1 MEVWISSG
9 THVDS
14 IAERENEIKKQFASP
29 DIIFGEGAEKSTAQE
44 QLESILKITPI
55 APLLAAAVTFH
66 IYISVELRGWIKSK
80 ISDGKSGRDTEIIQN
95 IVSRYNIEWHE
106 IDNEPLG
113 KYIYTNSITWG
124 ILNWGSLLGITV
136 NMWPSPPNVWNTVIY
151 GTTLLLVGFILLI
164 GLLAVANHSRER
176 AMAEAIINHSEKH
189 DQGIIVL
196 GEAHHLGVGKRLT
209 DEPKLDVVNPK
220 PKDLDWGTRVILRVF
235 AVYERMKQ

>member
-124 ILNWGSLLGITV
+124 ILNSLVVHSGSRDQLL
-136 NMWPSPPNVWNTVIY
+136 
-151 GTTLLLVGFILLI
+151 
-164 GLLAVANHSRER
+164 
-176 AMAEAIINHSEKH
+176 
-189 DQGIIVL
+189 
-196 GEAHHLGVGKRLT
+196 
-209 DEPKLDVVNPK
+209 
-220 PKDLDWGTRVILRVF
+220 TRSS
-235 AVYERMKQ
+235 QN